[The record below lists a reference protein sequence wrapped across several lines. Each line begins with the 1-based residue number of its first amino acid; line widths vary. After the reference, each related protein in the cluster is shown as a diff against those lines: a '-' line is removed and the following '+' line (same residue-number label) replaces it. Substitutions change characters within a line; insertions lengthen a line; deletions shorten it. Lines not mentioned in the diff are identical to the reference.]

1 MTRIPQHLKIGGHT
15 FTVTY
20 EDLKDSV
27 GETTFSDGII
37 KLQYDAI
44 PSIKESTLL
53 HEVFIHTLNT
63 TFTDEETVHE
73 TLDSM
78 IEQLYQVLVDN
89 GFCFCKDHDDYNNLS
104 KMQ

>member
-1 MTRIPQHLKIGGHT
+1 MKNIPDKIKIGGHT
-15 FTVTY
+15 FSVVH

-37 KLQYDAI
+37 KLQIDAI

-53 HEVFIHTLNT
+53 HEIFIHTLNT
-63 TFTDEETVHE
+63 TFTDEENVHQ

-78 IEQLYQVLVDN
+78 IEQLYQVMVDN
-89 GFCFCKDHDDYNNLS
+89 GFCFCKDHDHLC
-104 KMQ
+104 